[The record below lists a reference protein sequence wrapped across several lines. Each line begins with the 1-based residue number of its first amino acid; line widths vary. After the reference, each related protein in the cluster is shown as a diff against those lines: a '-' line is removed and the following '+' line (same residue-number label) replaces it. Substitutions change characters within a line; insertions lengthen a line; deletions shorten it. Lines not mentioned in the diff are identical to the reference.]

1 MKMTKLE
8 KVALTSAVSGAVFNV
23 FLYGIGANLAT
34 ANTGLLFYVRIIAAI
49 LQAAAFDLVAIAT
62 VMGRQH
68 GRWNRWSWVTAVF
81 SALVSAAIA
90 LDVSG
95 VFAQPWLHAA
105 NALIVLAFTLHLL
118 APQRAMPAPRSRQLR
133 RLVRR
138 LCAEL
143 RRERATADGL
153 AAQLRQAHEQARRLE
168 DTSRRGETVEVV
180 MVARRELSVRQLA
193 RVLEIPESTVR
204 RKVAQLEAVE
214 V

>member
-1 MKMTKLE
+1 MKMTWLE
-8 KVALTSAVSGAVFNV
+8 KIALSSAVSGAVFNV
-23 FLYGIGANLAT
+23 FLYGIGATLAT
-34 ANTGLLFYVRIIAAI
+34 AQGGLLFYVRVAAAI

-68 GRWNRWSWVTAVF
+68 GRWNPWSWVTAIA
-81 SALVSAAIA
+81 SALVSALIA
-90 LDVSG
+90 LDVAG
-95 VFAQPWLHAA
+95 VLAQPWLHAA

-138 LCAEL
+138 LCAML
-143 RRERATADGL
+143 RQERATSDNL
-153 AAQLRQAHEQARRLE
+153 ASQLRHAGERLRQLE
-168 DTSRRGETVEVV
+168 DTARRGETIEVV

-193 RVLEIPESTVR
+193 RVLELPESTVR
-204 RKVAQLEAVE
+204 RKVAQIEE